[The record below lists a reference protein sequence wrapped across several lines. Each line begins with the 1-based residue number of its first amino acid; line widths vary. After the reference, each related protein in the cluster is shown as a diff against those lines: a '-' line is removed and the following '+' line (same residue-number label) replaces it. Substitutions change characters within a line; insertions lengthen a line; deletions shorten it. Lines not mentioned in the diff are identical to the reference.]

1 MAMVDID
8 DLSDAIMKELQE
20 YSDEV
25 TERVK
30 EDVRQVA
37 KVCVKDIKNRAPRL
51 SGAYTKG
58 WKIKTAYESASD
70 IRVIIYNSKEYR
82 LTHLL
87 EYGHAK
93 VSGGRVEAIPH
104 IRPAEQEAEKRLMKK
119 VKVTISGSDA

>member
-1 MAMVDID
+1 MATVDID
-8 DLSDAIMKELQE
+8 GLSDAIMKELQE

-37 KVCVKDIKNRAPRL
+37 KDCVKDIKNRAPRL
-51 SGAYTKG
+51 TGAYKKG

-70 IRVIIYNSKEYR
+70 IKVIIHNPKEYK

-87 EYGHAK
+87 EYGQAN